1 MGITSK
7 LFFSE
12 HSGNKLILN
21 VMSNISKLYSKELK
35 KNFKILYANWEPG
48 APIELG
54 DYGVMN
60 GDIFIPMG
68 KLTEDFEEFQGNVI
82 KTVLDPT
89 KDHKSFKSEK
99 GVDVNLKSKGTLNA
113 SGVILAKAELE
124 IKFSSKDSIFFNAA
138 ECVTNRISNKAEI
151 GKILKKML
159 KEKKWKKKYCVVTD
173 VVKAGKTIIAISESN
188 SSSISFKA
196 SSDEVESINLADA
209 AIGLDFKSESSIG
222 YRVDAVEGLDIM
234 IGLSK
239 IKNPF
244 PWWNGPVFKPKFKM
258 NESMIYDIENSEE
271 IKTEETIE
279 DLYFGQMGME

>member
-1 MGITSK
+1 
-7 LFFSE
+7 
-12 HSGNKLILN
+12 
-21 VMSNISKLYSKELK
+21 MSNIAKLYSRELK
-35 KNFKILYANWEPG
+35 RNFKILYANWEPG
-48 APIELG
+48 GPIELG

-68 KLTEDFEEFQGNVI
+68 KLKQDFEEFQGDLI
-82 KTVLDPT
+82 KTVLDLT

-99 GVDVNLKSKGTLNA
+99 GVDVNLKAKGTLDA
-113 SGVILAKAELE
+113 SGVPLAKAELE

-173 VVKAGKTIIAISESN
+173 IVKAGKTIIAISESN
-188 SSSISFKA
+188 SSGISFKA
-196 SSDEVESINLADA
+196 SSDEIESINLADA
-209 AIGLDFKSESSIG
+209 SVGFDFKSESSIG
-222 YRVDAVEGLDIM
+222 YRVDAVEGLDVM

-244 PWWNGPVFKPKFKM
+244 PWWNEPIFKPKFKM

-271 IKTEETIE
+271 IETEESID